1 MKERF
6 ISDGKNDDKK
16 EEQELVNILA
26 MDMYDRA
33 MKEYY
38 CVSAN
43 YLTSSWTRL
52 RACTAWVLE
61 TDDFYFLR
69 SYSTIVAVIEKS
81 SDCMADVLRKV
92 YGYTATSAQHIRKFE
107 KDYGT
112 AKWGCHGVLVA
123 R

>member
-1 MKERF
+1 MEKKMTR
-6 ISDGKNDDKK
+6 K
-16 EEQELVNILA
+16 EEHALDNILA

-38 CVSAN
+38 MQSA
-43 YLTSSWTRL
+43 YFLTSSWSHL
-52 RACTAWVLE
+52 RTCTAWVLE
-61 TDDFYFLR
+61 TENFYFLR

-81 SDCMADVLRKV
+81 NDCLADVLRVV

-107 KDYGT
+107 KDYGK
-112 AKWGCHGVLVA
+112 AKWGCHGVFVA